1 MKELGLEVPERPPL
15 SKTVR
20 KFLTVDLFRPI
31 HMMFTEPIVAFI
43 CLYVACIFG
52 TLFMFFGTFF
62 YIFGSTF
69 HFTLVQSGLVFLAI
83 AFGCLSGTVMIG
95 LCDRLLYRSKARN
108 FPPHQ
113 IPPEYRLYPAMI
125 GSVMLPISLFWF
137 AWTAQPGIN
146 PAAAIIAVALFGMG
160 NIGLFISSMQYMG
173 DAYHASNVAS
183 ASSAN
188 SLARY
193 TFAAAFPFFSIQM
206 YTALG
211 TGWATSLLGFVSLAL
226 LPVPWILF
234 KYGKRIRAM
243 SKYETA
249 NY

>member
-1 MKELGLEVPERPPL
+1 MKQLGLEVPQSPPL
-15 SKTVR
+15 STIIA
-20 KFLTVDLFRPI
+20 KFVTVDLLRPI
-31 HMMFTEPIVAFI
+31 HMLLTEPIVAFI

-62 YIFGSTF
+62 YIFGSTY

-83 AFGCLSGTVMIG
+83 ALGCLLGTMLIG
-95 LCDRLLYRSKARN
+95 ICDGLLYRPKARL

-125 GSVMLPISLFWF
+125 GSIILPISLFWF
-137 AWTAQPGIN
+137 GWTARPDIN
-146 PAAAIIAVALFGMG
+146 PAVPIIAVVLFGLG

-211 TGWATSLLGFVSLAL
+211 TNWATSVLGFVSLAM
-226 LPVPWILF
+226 LPVPWVLF
-234 KYGKRIRAM
+234 KYGKRLRAM
-243 SKYETA
+243 SKYDTA
-249 NY
+249 SY